1 MSPSEKVVV
10 IATIQVKPGNEDE
23 ALAAFT
29 ESIPPTQAEE
39 GCLGYA
45 LHRDLADPARFVF
58 VEQWASGEALDAH
71 GRTPHL
77 KELFGR
83 VGPLVSAPP
92 SIIRTSALPIGD
104 PGKGA
109 L

>member
-10 IATIQVKPGNEDE
+10 IATIQVKPGSED
-23 ALAAFT
+23 
-29 ESIPPTQAEE
+29 
-39 GCLGYA
+39 
-45 LHRDLADPARFVF
+45 
-58 VEQWASGEALDAH
+58 EALDAH
-71 GRTPHL
+71 TRTPHL
-77 KELFGR
+77 KELFGK

-109 L
+109 LRAAH